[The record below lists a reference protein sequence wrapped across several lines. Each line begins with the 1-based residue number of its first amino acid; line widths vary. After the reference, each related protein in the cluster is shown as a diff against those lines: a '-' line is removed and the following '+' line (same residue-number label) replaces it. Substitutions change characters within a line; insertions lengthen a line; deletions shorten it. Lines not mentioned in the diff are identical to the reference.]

1 MKKIFEY
8 LGLLSLICFSFFL
21 TEQTALVVKEV
32 DDIMIQIK
40 SEMEKYAIE
49 GIDAKIEGN
58 TIIPGLVSKEVNVDK
73 SYNNMKEKGLYD
85 SSFYVYDEIKPS
97 ISIDNNY
104 NKYIISGN
112 SKKNMVSLVFLVE
125 NKNIKDIQN
134 IIGQIPVTYVI
145 ENYNFD
151 NQIGNLQIV
160 NNLDNSIAIKID
172 NNQNFNLIVQKLK
185 SIGIDNYYCYNLN
198 YNDNFLES
206 CKIKKKHTVASKQL
220 INSQPLKNV
229 KKELKAGQIFTFK
242 ITDELINELPNIIS
256 YIESRG
262 YTIANLE
269 DHLSENW

>member
-97 ISIDNNY
+97 ISVDNNY

-206 CKIKKKHTVASKQL
+206 CKIKKKHTVVSKQL

-229 KKELKAGQIFTFK
+229 KKELKAGQIFTFT

>member
-112 SKKNMVSLVFLVE
+112 SKKNMVSLVFLIE

-151 NQIGNLQIV
+151 NQIDNLQIV

-206 CKIKKKHTVASKQL
+206 CKIKKKHTVVSKQL

-262 YTIANLE
+262 YTIVNLE

>member
-206 CKIKKKHTVASKQL
+206 CKIKKKHTVVSKQL

-229 KKELKAGQIFTFK
+229 KKELKAGQIFTFT

>member
-206 CKIKKKHTVASKQL
+206 CKTKKKHTVVSKQL

-229 KKELKAGQIFTFK
+229 KKELKAGQIFTFT